1 MCGAHMSDLLATHLI
16 IGGFI
21 IVCCAIALRVRFFE
35 KALRRF
41 EFDREHIL
49 FLNAVLWCV
58 IGWLSFII
66 FRDLWRNVF
75 A

>member
-1 MCGAHMSDLLATHLI
+1 MSDLLATHI
-16 IGGFI
+16 VVGGFM
-21 IVCCAIALRVRFFE
+21 IVSCAIALRLHFFE

-41 EFDREHIL
+41 EFEHEHIL
-49 FLNAVLWCV
+49 FLNSVLWCV

-66 FRDLWRNVF
+66 FRDLWRNLF